1 MIIEEYTSWK
11 MADPLRTRLI
21 NEMIQHI
28 ISNNAKN
35 IILNSRGVMIEDK
48 RNGTGFP
55 EYLEW

>member
-1 MIIEEYTSWK
+1 